1 MLSNEASFELPR
13 DFFFMEIRM
22 AKYLGRLGRSRRSLR
37 RPLAGLDRRS
47 SRVTAGINERDISE
61 EFRGD

>member
-1 MLSNEASFELPR
+1 
-13 DFFFMEIRM
+13 MEIQM

-47 SRVTAGINERDISE
+47 SRVTTGINERNTSKSLGGINDKW
-61 EFRGD
+61 FNFF

>member
-1 MLSNEASFELPR
+1 M
-13 DFFFMEIRM
+13 DIRM

-47 SRVTAGINERDISE
+47 SRVTTGINERNISE
-61 EFRGD
+61 EFRGDKWSNFLKVYFSELF

>member
-37 RPLAGLDRRS
+37 RPLAGLDRQS
-47 SRVTAGINERDISE
+47 SRVTTDINEGNISK